1 MTKHIT
7 AKRTTSGKLKTLDR
21 KIARSVKR
29 FEHRT
34 ADRSF
39 QQVLKRH

>member
-7 AKRTTSGKLKTLDR
+7 AKRTSTGKLKTLDR

-29 FEHRT
+29 FEHHT
-34 ADRSF
+34 AERSF

>member
-1 MTKHIT
+1 MTKYTT
-7 AKRTTSGKLKTLDR
+7 AKRTSSGKLKTLDR

-29 FEHRT
+29 FEHH
-34 ADRSF
+34 AAERSF

>member
-1 MTKHIT
+1 MTKHAT
-7 AKRTTSGKLKTLDR
+7 AKRTSTGKLKTLDR

-39 QQVLKRH
+39 QQVLKQH

>member
-1 MTKHIT
+1 MTKHVT
-7 AKRTTSGKLKTLDR
+7 AKRTTSGKLKTLDH

-39 QQVLKRH
+39 QQVLKQH